1 MRIVARLFLRVSSV
15 SAHGSGRDHSFGRYV
30 LTHSIVARSVF
41 VLHGHRF
48 CRDIAVVLI
57 ASIAIWIPDI
67 LLFFYVKLETGDSQ
81 DLKYGVYRIIGSGA
95 MVQSVSRCL
104 LVTKTATPL
113 FHDGMKK
120 LQRWIH
126 LISE

>member
-1 MRIVARLFLRVSSV
+1 MRTVARFLFWTSCLKK
-15 SAHGSGRDHSFGRYV
+15 
-30 LTHSIVARSVF
+30 HSILARSVF

-67 LLFFYVKLETGDSQ
+67 LLYFTVRLEIGDSQ
-81 DLKYGVYRIIGSGA
+81 DLKYGVHRIIGSEVS
-95 MVQSVSRCL
+95 VQSVSRCL
-104 LVTKTATPL
+104 PVVKTAIPL

-120 LQRWIH
+120 LQRWNH